1 MERIKY
7 LFVFLIIFSC
17 DIQKKA
23 IKNKQDR
30 TVSELQERSFT
41 RKGDT
46 LTYTVPNIKFKDTT
60 IYTVNRQGTTLRTVY
75 DRSGDLSQIDC
86 ISSLIQVTERLE
98 KTLEEQIKQKDK
110 EKEENFDSSVILYL
124 VIGVVVLLLGA
135 FFILINTASKNTKIL
150 NLLLNKI
157 N

>member
-1 MERIKY
+1 MDRLKY
-7 LFVFLIIFSC
+7 VLILLIVFSC
-17 DIQKKA
+17 DIQKRA
-23 IKNKQDR
+23 IKDKQDR

-46 LTYTVPNIKFKDTT
+46 LTYTIPNIKYKDTT

-75 DRSGDLSQIDC
+75 DNRGELSQIDC

-110 EKEENFDSSVILYL
+110 EKEENFDSSVVLYV
-124 VIGVVVLLLGA
+124 VIGFAIILLGA
-135 FFILINTASKNTKIL
+135 FYILINTASKNTQIL